1 MQLKNKV
8 AIVTGSSR
16 GIGKAIAE
24 RFARD
29 GAKVVVNYVRNKK
42 AADAVVEAIRRA
54 KGEAVA
60 VKADVS
66 KKAEAQK
73 LVKAAIKAF
82 GRLDILVSNA
92 GIVIDRP
99 FIESTDKDWVAAI
112 ENNLHGFYNV
122 CQAALPPML
131 KQKWGRIIA
140 TGSCITEI
148 ADFGGN
154 KYSVCTASKGGI
166 TAMLRPI
173 AAEVARQGVTV
184 NAVSPGYIATEM
196 LGEIDPAGLEAA
208 LGLVPMRC
216 YGKPSEIA
224 AAMAFLASDDAAYIT
239 GQVLR
244 VNGGMSIWIASVE
257 TEFSARIVA
266 RHADI
271 REDFIHAFLQIE
283 VWRRCRMTQPLF

>member
-1 MQLKNKV
+1 MQLKDKV

-24 RFARD
+24 RFARE
-29 GAKVVVNYVRNKK
+29 GARVVVNYVKNE
-42 AADAVVEAIRRA
+42 AAAERVAAGIREANGAAIT
-54 KGEAVA
+54 

-66 KKAEAQK
+66 KRPEAER
-73 LVKAAIKAF
+73 LIDSAIGQF

-92 GIVIDRP
+92 GIIIDRP
-99 FIESTDKDWVAAI
+99 FIESTEADWAAAI
-112 ENNLHGFYNV
+112 ENNLHGFFNV
-122 CQAALPPML
+122 CKAALRPMM

-166 TAMLRPI
+166 MAMLRPI
-173 AAEVARQGVTV
+173 AAEVARDGVTV

-208 LGLVPMRC
+208 LHLVPMRR
-216 YGKPSEIA
+216 YGKPEEIA

-244 VNGGMSIWIASVE
+244 VNGGMS
-257 TEFSARIVA
+257 
-266 RHADI
+266 
-271 REDFIHAFLQIE
+271 
-283 VWRRCRMTQPLF
+283 MGG

>member
-1 MQLKNKV
+1 MQLKGKV
-8 AIVTGSSR
+8 AVVTGSSR
-16 GIGKAIAE
+16 GIGRAVAE

-29 GAKVVVNYVRNKK
+29 GARVVVNYVRNRK
-42 AADAVVEAIRRA
+42 AADEVVAGIRA
-54 KGEAVA
+54 GKGEAVA
-60 VKADVS
+60 IMADVAKKAD
-66 KKAEAQK
+66 AER
-73 LVKAAIKAF
+73 LIKAAIKAF

-92 GIVIDRP
+92 GIIIDRP
-99 FIESTDKDWVAAI
+99 FVESTDKDWMASI
-112 ENNLHGFYNV
+112 ETNLHGFFNV
-122 CQAALPPML
+122 CRAALRPML

-173 AAEVARQGVTV
+173 AAEVARKGVTV
-184 NAVSPGYIATEM
+184 NAVSPGYIATKM
-196 LGEIDPAGLEAA
+196 LTEVDPAGLEAA
-208 LGLVPMRC
+208 LRLVPMRR

-244 VNGGMSIWIASVE
+244 VNGGMS
-257 TEFSARIVA
+257 
-266 RHADI
+266 
-271 REDFIHAFLQIE
+271 
-283 VWRRCRMTQPLF
+283 MGG

>member
-1 MQLKNKV
+1 MQLKGKV
-8 AIVTGSSR
+8 AVVTGSSR
-16 GIGKAIAE
+16 GIGQAVAE

-29 GAKVVVNYVRNKK
+29 GAKVVVNYVRNRK
-42 AADAVVEAIRRA
+42 AADAVVTGIRKA
-54 KGEAVA
+54 KGEAIA
-60 VKADVS
+60 VKADVA
-66 KKAEAQK
+66 KKADAER
-73 LVKAAIKAF
+73 LIKAAINAF

-92 GIVIDRP
+92 GIIIDRP
-99 FIESTDKDWVAAI
+99 FIESSDKDWMASI
-112 ENNLHGFYNV
+112 ETNLHGFFNV
-122 CQAALPPML
+122 CRAALPPML

-154 KYSVCTASKGGI
+154 KYAVCTASKGGI

-173 AAEVARQGVTV
+173 AAEVAREGVTV
-184 NAVSPGYIATEM
+184 NAVSPGYIATKM

-208 LGLVPMRC
+208 LRLVPMRR

-244 VNGGMSIWIASVE
+244 VNGGMS
-257 TEFSARIVA
+257 
-266 RHADI
+266 
-271 REDFIHAFLQIE
+271 
-283 VWRRCRMTQPLF
+283 MGG